1 MTDKIPRLI
10 EPQELESL
18 LYDER
23 LIIIDLSSLSLYSL
37 QHVPGSVHLPY
48 SALMSNSPPAMG
60 KCPTFSEVESLISY
74 LGIDNTKQVIV
85 YDDEGGGW
93 AGRFTWIMDLVGLH
107 NWSYL
112 NGGIVAWIKEGF
124 PTESSPNL
132 PNAGQACIGDDFAYP
147 AVSISADEII
157 ASMGDND
164 FVIWDA
170 RNPAEYSGEIVSAA
184 RGGHIPGAIN
194 LEWTTLMSTQT
205 NLRIHKDAQAILD
218 GAGLTKDKRIATH
231 CQQHHRSGFT
241 YMVARILGY
250 DKIAGYGG
258 SWAEWGN
265 LDHTPVEYGL

>member
-1 MTDKIPRLI
+1 MICTIPRLM

-18 LYDER
+18 LDDER

-37 QHVPGSVHLPY
+37 QHVPGAVHLPY
-48 SALMSNSPPAMG
+48 RALMSNNPPAMG
-60 KCPTFSEVESLISY
+60 KCPSFSEVESLINY
-74 LGIDNTKQVIV
+74 LGIDNTKHVIV

-93 AGRFTWIMDLVGLH
+93 AGRFTWIMDLVGIH

-132 PNAGQACIGDDFAYP
+132 PNAGKTCLGDDFAYP
-147 AVSISADEII
+147 AASISVDEII
-157 ASMGDND
+157 ASLGAND
-164 FVIWDA
+164 FAIWDA

-194 LEWTTLMSTQT
+194 LEWSALMNTQA
-205 NLRIHKDAQAILD
+205 NLRIHNEAQAILD
-218 GAGLTKDKRIATH
+218 SVGLTKDKRIATH

>member
-1 MTDKIPRLI
+1 MIGTIPRLM

-18 LYDER
+18 LDVER

-37 QHVPGSVHLPY
+37 QHVPGAVHLPY
-48 SALMSNSPPAMG
+48 RALMSNNPPAMG
-60 KCPTFSEVESLISY
+60 KCPSFSEVEALINY
-74 LGIDNTKQVIV
+74 LGIDTTKHVIV

-93 AGRFTWIMDLVGLH
+93 AGRFTWIMDLVGIH

-132 PNAGQACIGDDFAYP
+132 PNAGKACLGDDFAYP
-147 AVSISADEII
+147 AASISADEII
-157 ASMGDND
+157 ASLGAND
-164 FVIWDA
+164 FAIWDA

-194 LEWTTLMSTQT
+194 LEWSALMSTQS
-205 NLRIHKDAQAILD
+205 NLRIHNEAQAILD
-218 GAGLTKDKRIATH
+218 SVGLTKDKRIATH